1 MKIGD
6 FARLGQVSVRMLRH
20 CDAMGLLQP
29 AHVDGCSGCRSYD
42 PEQLHVLNRLGGP
55 ERPRLHSRPGA

>member
-20 CDAMGLLQP
+20 YDVMGLLQP
-29 AHVDGCSGCRSYD
+29 AHVDGYSGYRSYD
-42 PEQLHVLNRLGGP
+42 PEQLHVLNRLVAP
-55 ERPRLHSRPGA
+55 LCVRLR